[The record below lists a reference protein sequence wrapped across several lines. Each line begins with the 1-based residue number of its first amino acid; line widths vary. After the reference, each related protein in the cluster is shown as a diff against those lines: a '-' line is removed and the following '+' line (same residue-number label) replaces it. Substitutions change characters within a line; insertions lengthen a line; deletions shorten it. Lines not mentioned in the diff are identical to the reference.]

1 MKELIECYKLLIDS
15 IFSRS
20 TGVLGDKFIT
30 KMIKKAEK
38 LASDDG
44 LPLLKGIEYNQNELQ
59 LVMVFKN
66 LSENESAY
74 TAEVISKKF
83 NIILELINKALTML
97 VGKESSI
104 KIMQDGL
111 QDVKLNNNELFEKV
125 NFENNLPKFL
135 T

>member
-111 QDVKLNNNELFEKV
+111 QDVKLNNNELVEKV